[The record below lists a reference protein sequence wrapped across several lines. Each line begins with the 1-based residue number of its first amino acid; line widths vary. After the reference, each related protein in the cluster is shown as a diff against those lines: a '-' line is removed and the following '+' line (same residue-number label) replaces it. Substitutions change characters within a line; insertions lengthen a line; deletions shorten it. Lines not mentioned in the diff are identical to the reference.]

1 MSLLT
6 RGTRRG
12 GVAIM
17 LYKNSGFFTLC
28 CPFRTS
34 MASTSAEISQ
44 PQTELRTDYFQVRSL
59 PGSAG
64 GWSRTTEF
72 PELYYKELE
81 LWKEARRSSL
91 RRGMLAKDLFAHP
104 HKLSSRRIRNQAELE
119 QKGPRV
125 I

>member
-1 MSLLT
+1 
-6 RGTRRG
+6 
-12 GVAIM
+12 M
-17 LYKNSGFFTLC
+17 LHKNSGFLLC
-28 CPFRTS
+28 VVPYVQTCT
-34 MASTSAEISQ
+34 ATTTAEISQ
-44 PQTELRTDYFQVRSL
+44 PQTELRTEYFQVRGL

-64 GWSRTTEF
+64 GWSRTTDF

-104 HKLSSRRIRNQAELE
+104 HKCSSRRIRTQAELE